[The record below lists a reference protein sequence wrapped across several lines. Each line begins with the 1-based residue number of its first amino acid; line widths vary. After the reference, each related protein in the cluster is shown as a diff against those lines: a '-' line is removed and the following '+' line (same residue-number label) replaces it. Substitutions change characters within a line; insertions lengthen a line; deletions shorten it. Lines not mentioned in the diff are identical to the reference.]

1 MNLPRSGLVQQANGA
16 VLSWLLLPEQQAVEI
31 WRGGQQ
37 GMAERLDNASRL
49 DGGELAEGLALE
61 LEEIWAV

>member
-1 MNLPRSGLVQQANGA
+1 MPQER
-16 VLSWLLLPEQQAVEI
+16 AVEV

-37 GMAERLDNASRL
+37 GMAERLEGAYRL

-61 LEEIWAV
+61 LEGIWAV